1 VIHVYRFEAT
11 NPLTP
16 PTFLSEYRKAKI
28 LGASENYT
36 IQSVWTELLL
46 IYALSKHQEVTL
58 PLNIKTTKNGKP
70 YLDNGVNFSVTHS
83 NPIYM
88 IAVSEHEVGIDMEII
103 GENNEKLAKRFM
115 SDKEYQTYKELNDTN
130 KPYYLYQLWTAKE
143 ALIKMIGGS
152 VTMDMKLIDTDLQL
166 GRMTYNDEIYLLKQ
180 HMNERYVMSL
190 VSKKTVDY
198 TWHDVTETSL
208 LDIY

>member
-1 VIHVYRFEAT
+1 MNIAIIGLGLIGGSLGRAIVKKTEHQVFGRDIDPSVM
-11 NPLTP
+11 L
-16 PTFLSEYRKAKI
+16 KA
-28 LGASENYT
+28 
-36 IQSVWTELLL
+36 ELLQ
-46 IYALSKHQEVTL
+46 AFH
-58 PLNIKTTKNGKP
+58 
-70 YLDNGVNFSVTHS
+70 
-83 NPIYM
+83 
-88 IAVSEHEVGIDMEII
+88 
-103 GENNEKLAKRFM
+103 
-115 SDKEYQTYKELNDTN
+115 KELNDTN